1 MPKITD
7 NFIHLEN
14 PDYTEADFRQKPGTQ
29 ATVNVVGSS
38 TFGNGIVARYGLLKG
53 TGATAIITYLFPTG
67 KFDMA
72 TAKKWLNDHK
82 TKTNKEEILNKD
94 FTMVLPVTKSY
105 EDENGTLFLKG
116 EASNTDLD
124 LQDDQMDISAIDDM
138 KQQSIGKTGFLNH
151 KYDIGKNDFGVIV
164 GYDDSPNKFIPI
176 FKVFDSFKQTIK
188 ERLDAGAKLGLSVG
202 GKVTNAVKEGKPDHI
217 KRIIKSVKLQEVSLT
232 YFPANWSTLGTV
244 AQVKKDKCVNGICK
258 QIYNSIDLL
267 EGGMEIVKQV
277 EVNYND
283 KQATN
288 NGNEQKDIE
297 LNKSIGDENV
307 GNKQITIPDDVKLEK
322 ELVEQIDAVKEDNKA
337 VKFIKNLLGIK
348 EEKQE
353 DTKATPTPE
362 ELQAACDE
370 GDKKAC
376 AMIKEQ
382 TKKDNETDDEK
393 SLRKEVD
400 SIKKKNDELEQKVY
414 KLEKEREAGIK
425 IIKESNHNK
434 LVKDAIDSYDTLKE
448 DVKDEDGLTKKL
460 EDEGFT
466 KEEIEK
472 DMDGCLKTIIKA
484 NQKAANKIKAHPA
497 PDGTN
502 PLFNKE
508 VNEYE
513 KTVQEYRKSLEQQ
526 GKIGTKD

>member
-7 NFIHLEN
+7 NYIHLEN
-14 PDYTEADFRQKPGTQ
+14 PDYAESEFRQKPGTQ
-29 ATVNVVGSS
+29 ATINVVGSS

-53 TGATAIITYLFPTG
+53 NGQTAIMTYLFPIA
-67 KFDMA
+67 KYDMA

-124 LQDDQMDISAIDDM
+124 LQDDQMDISAIEDM

-164 GYDDSPNKFIPI
+164 GYDDSPTRFIPI

-202 GKVTNAVKEGKPDHI
+202 GKVTNAVKEGSPDSI

-232 YFPANWSTLGTV
+232 YFPANWGTLGTV
-244 AQVKKDKCVNGICK
+244 TQVKKDKCVNGICK
-258 QIYNSIDLL
+258 QIYDSIDLL
-267 EGGMEIVKQV
+267 EGGVEIVKQF
-277 EVNYND
+277 EVNYKD
-283 KQATN
+283 KQVTD
-288 NGNEQKDIE
+288 GNEQTKI
-297 LNKSIGDENV
+297 NKSTGDENV
-307 GNKQITIPDDVKLEK
+307 GDKQITIPEDVKLEK

-348 EEKQE
+348 EEKQ
-353 DTKATPTPE
+353 DATKAQPTPE

-370 GDKKAC
+370 GDEKAC
-376 AMIKEQ
+376 ALLEKE
-382 TKKDNETDDEK
+382 TKKDKEPEDS
-393 SLRKEVD
+393 SLKKEVE

-414 KLEKEREAGIK
+414 KLEKERNDNMQ
-425 IIKESNHNK
+425 IIKESNHKK
-434 LVKDAIDSYDTLKE
+434 LVKDAIESYDVLKE

-466 KEEIEK
+466 KEEIEE
-472 DMDGCLKTIIKA
+472 DMDGCLKTMIKA
-484 NQKAANKIKAHPA
+484 NRKAANKIKAHPI

-502 PLFNKE
+502 PLFNKD
-508 VNEYE
+508 VNEY
-513 KTVQEYRKSLEQQ
+513 QEQVNKYKKSLESQ
-526 GKIGTKD
+526 GKISK